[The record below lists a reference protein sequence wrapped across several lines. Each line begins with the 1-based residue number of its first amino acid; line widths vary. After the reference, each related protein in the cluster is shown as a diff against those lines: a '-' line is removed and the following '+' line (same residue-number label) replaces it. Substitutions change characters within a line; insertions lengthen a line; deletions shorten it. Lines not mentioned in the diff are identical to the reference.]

1 MTTPTTPEP
10 GGTTEDLLTQMAQ
23 QIAQASQTIA
33 RHISQHDE
41 IERPGQ
47 EGDRPP
53 EGAQA
58 VMALQ
63 IEQHRQL
70 QDMLVQITQEL
81 GDGLQA
87 IVRERTEHQRAY
99 QQAIR
104 EAERRAQ
111 EKDESRER
119 QHQQELENLRAA
131 FLQAQEQNR
140 ADGAALRQ
148 SHSDTVADTVA
159 VLRREREE
167 QGRQYEQMRTVT
179 VAVLRREREE
189 QGRQYEQMRT
199 VTVEETKALLANALD
214 DNSKSTQTALEQA
227 RERMNREQLQNTS
240 AALNAV
246 DTKWRRL
253 TRILV
258 GATVTASVIAVAAIV
273 LALL

>member
-33 RHISQHDE
+33 MHISQHDE

-47 EGDRPP
+47 EGARPP
-53 EGAQA
+53 DGAQA

-119 QHQQELENLRAA
+119 QHQQKLENLRAA
-131 FLQAQEQNR
+131 FLQAQEQNW

-179 VAVLRREREE
+179 V
-189 QGRQYEQMRT
+189 
-199 VTVEETKALLANALD
+199 EETKVLLSNALD

-240 AALNAV
+240 AALNTV
-246 DTKWRRL
+246 DAKWRRL

-273 LALL
+273 LALI